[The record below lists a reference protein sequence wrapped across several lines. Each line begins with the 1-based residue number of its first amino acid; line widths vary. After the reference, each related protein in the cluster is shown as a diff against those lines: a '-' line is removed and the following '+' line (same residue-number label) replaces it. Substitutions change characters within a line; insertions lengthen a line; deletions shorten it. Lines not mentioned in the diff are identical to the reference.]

1 MTRRKIRERLYMPGL
16 KCHLIWFYVLLQHG
30 SETVEEVF
38 RAMFYFMRHN
48 RRDIQSDALHAIG
61 FVCVHHHKFMLESK
75 LKMLYIDIL
84 TQEFYPE
91 QHKTKVLNNIESF
104 LIEEEAQ
111 MIRNDKICKWP
122 FFRLVSTYYIKV

>member
-1 MTRRKIRERLYMPGL
+1 
-16 KCHLIWFYVLLQHG
+16 
-30 SETVEEVF
+30 
-38 RAMFYFMRHN
+38 
-48 RRDIQSDALHAIG
+48 
-61 FVCVHHHKFMLESK
+61 MLESK

-111 MIRNDKICKWP
+111 MIRNDKICKWSFSP
-122 FFRLVSTYYIKV
+122 FD